1 MEYGPCAGSG
11 KQAMAVRCCWQGR
24 QERERQRGRTEG
36 EEGGGPAK
44 EGRGT
49 LLMVADTLLMPLE
62 GKAWPSSGSEEG
74 WREGGGG
81 GSGDKGGEW
90 LSSST
95 AKLPAASVWV
105 WVGYGG

>member
-1 MEYGPCAGSG
+1 M
-11 KQAMAVRCCWQGR
+11 R
-24 QERERQRGRTEG
+24 EG
-36 EEGGGPAK
+36 EEGGGAAK
-44 EGRGT
+44 EGKGG
-49 LLMVADTLLMPLE
+49 LLLVEEDALLVLFEE

-74 WREGGGG
+74 WREEGWG

-95 AKLPAASVWV
+95 TKLPAASEWV